1 MSKVINKNISIVVTL
16 ILQIT
21 LLSISI
27 GKLVEGGT
35 LGEASFTPILS
46 VPIGKGSSEVMV
58 LKQEGSNPKGP
69 EGFFVSNTGKIYLL
83 DSVGKRI
90 MIYNNGVLEDMIPI
104 SFTLYP
110 RNITAS
116 GNVIFVQDSDEN
128 IYALN
133 NKGEVN
139 KIFKL
144 PFGVGSLDVLNLHPQ
159 PNSGLILWLINNFE
173 FRISELP
180 WNLELKD
187 IKGNRLARGLK
198 RPDGIKFLSE
208 YLGVRDGIVRSI
220 DNNVV
225 IPIQASLGTFGSA
238 KIVSFDQ
245 NNNIYLLIE
254 ELGNTYPQVSVELT
268 LRRYNKDGK
277 ATGIARLP
285 LEEMSMIPN
294 KIVDI
299 NQRGEVFILVPKNT
313 VLVICKVELGRKF
326 TSQIG
331 KWCVSKGSPDAIK
344 DPNINLH
351 SITSSVVYGGF
362 KGYPI
367 SQTRAS
373 VRNRALQ
380 MISYGWTWRN
390 RYDFLPNG
398 TPRPGGDTTKP
409 NQLKNLSEGAGVVGI
424 PYTWGGWDS
433 PWTWSDGQPW
443 RSFAESLSYY
453 TTFGPLVGNIST
465 TWYSGSSGIDC
476 SGFAAAAS
484 DTYYIGNIDGITYCK
499 PGVSHLHRDGK
510 SVSNTIGGTDSTTSW
525 SAWSG
530 LQPMDFFTRTT
541 SPSHVTMYDFR
552 LLDGSGIST
561 LESTTS
567 IGYSGFSSPSQGA
580 KSYRFRWV
588 DLNGYYHKSWWDRQT
603 GDDFDLA
610 FNSPNTL
617 SEIQGR
623 QIYYTWVANSMG
635 GKTVTVTA
643 HSGDPDLYVYDQNY
657 NFLAKSDQWGSDS
670 VSFYAQNGR
679 RYYFKVHIWS
689 PQVNYTI
696 SY

>member
-1 MSKVINKNISIVVTL
+1 MSKVIKKNISLLVSL
-16 ILQIT
+16 ILTIT
-21 LLSISI
+21 LLSIGI

-35 LGEASFTPILS
+35 LGEATFTPILS
-46 VPIGKGSSEVMV
+46 VHIGEGSSEVMV

-69 EGFFVSNTGKIYLL
+69 EGFFVSNVGKIYLL

-90 MIYNNGVLEDMIPI
+90 MIYNNGVLEDIIPI

-110 RNITAS
+110 RNITVS

-133 NKGEVN
+133 NKGEVK

-159 PNSGLILWLINNFE
+159 HNSSLTLWLVNNFE
-173 FRISELP
+173 FGINELP
-180 WNLELKD
+180 RNLDLKD
-187 IKGNRLARGLK
+187 IKGNKLARGLK
-198 RPDGIKFLSE
+198 RIDGIKFISE
-208 YLGVRDGIVRSI
+208 YLGVRDGVVRSI
-220 DNNVV
+220 DNKVI
-225 IPIQASLGTFGSA
+225 IPIQASLGAFGSA

-254 ELGNTYPQVSVELT
+254 ELGNTYPQVSLELT
-268 LRRYNKDGK
+268 LRSYNKDGK

-299 NQRGEVFILVPKNT
+299 NQRGEVFILVPKNAE
-313 VLVICKVELGRKF
+313 LVICKVELGRKF
-326 TSQIG
+326 TSQINR
-331 KWCVSKGSPDAIK
+331 WSVSKGSSNAIK
-344 DPNINLH
+344 DH
-351 SITSSVVYGGF
+351 SINFQSTTSSVVYGGF

-373 VRNRALQ
+373 VRNRAWQ
-380 MISYGWTWRN
+380 MINFSWTWRN

-398 TPRPGGDTTKP
+398 TPRPGGDATKP

-484 DTYYIGNIDGITYCK
+484 DTYYIGNTGGITYCK

-510 SVSNTIGGTDSTTSW
+510 SVSNTIGGTDSTTNW

-541 SPSHVTMYDFR
+541 SPSHVTMYNFR

-603 GDDFDLA
+603 GDDFNLA

-617 SEIQGR
+617 SEIQGQ
-623 QIYYTWVANSMG
+623 QIYYTWIANSTG
-635 GKTVTVTA
+635 NKTVNVTA
-643 HSGDPDLYVYDQNY
+643 ITGDPDLYVYDHNF
-657 NFLAKSDQWGSDS
+657 NFLAKSDVWGSDS
-670 VSFYAQNGR
+670 ISFPTQNGQ

-689 PQVNYTI
+689 SGSYTI